1 MSSPQQRSGGLRD
14 WNLSSSFWAWITV
27 PPAVLSIVIGL
38 TLLNHDQR
46 ERLHVVISC
55 MLGIVP
61 VLLFHMYRRDVRE
74 RTQTEKALRD
84 SEERYRQLVE
94 MSPNGITIERGG
106 RIVYINPTGARLLG
120 ADSTNELIGKRLID
134 FIHPESRE
142 AVANRLRQVS
152 DDRGSD
158 HLGEEHFVRLD
169 GDDIAVDV
177 TALAFL
183 QDGAQAV
190 QMIFRDM
197 TERKQMQKALD
208 ASEERLRTVV
218 SHLPIVLFA
227 LDRTGMF
234 TLLEGQGLKALGLIP
249 KEMTGRSVFDVYRE
263 APALLDDIR
272 RALGGET
279 FTSIVKLRGRAYES
293 WYSPVHNDTGAV
305 MGVIGVAA
313 DITERLQTEQR
324 LRTSEERWQLALRG
338 NNDGLFDWNA
348 RTKEVF
354 YSARWKEMLGYEEHE
369 LPDRNEEWK
378 RRVHPEDLARVRTT
392 LDDHLS
398 HKTAF
403 YESEY
408 RLRAKD
414 GTYKWVLARGQAQWD
429 EEGRPMRM
437 VGSHTDI
444 TARKSAEEA
453 LRRAKDEAE
462 TASRAKS
469 EFLANMS
476 HEIRTPMNG
485 VLGMIELVLETGLA
499 PEQREYLETAKYS
512 AASLLLLLNDILD
525 LSKIEAGRLELVSS
539 TFSIRHPVGDAV
551 RMVEIAAQQK
561 GIALYVDVDSEVPDR
576 LVGDPVRLR
585 QILLNLLGNAIKFTD
600 RGEVAIGVELAV
612 RTSSGVSLHFSV
624 KDTGIGIPEDKQ
636 AVIFEAFRQADGS
649 ITRRH
654 EGSGL
659 GLAICTRLVALA
671 GGKIWVESKVGEG
684 STFHFTFF
692 FTLASDAAV
701 PLDDAQDSWPAFPS
715 VLSNLPGLPLHILL
729 AEDNAVN
736 QKLMVS
742 ILGKQGHRVDV
753 ARNGSDVLEAI
764 KRHPFDLIL
773 MDVQMPQMDGLE
785 ATTAIRE
792 LERGSDRH
800 VPIVAIT
807 AHAMRGDLE
816 RCVRA
821 GMDDYITKPIDLE
834 ALRRTLKK
842 WSKKGDVTALGIV
855 PE

>member
-1 MSSPQQRSGGLRD
+1 MSARQRRTARLRD
-14 WNLSSSFWAWITV
+14 WNILSSFWPWVTV
-27 PPAVLSIVIGL
+27 PPAVLSIIVGL
-38 TLLNHDQR
+38 TLLGHDQR

-55 MLGIVP
+55 MLGVVP

-74 RTQTEKALRD
+74 RTQTERALRD

-94 MSPNGITIERGG
+94 LSPNGITVERGG
-106 RIVYINPTGARLLG
+106 KIVYINPTGARLLG
-120 ADSTNELIGKRLID
+120 ASSTKELIGKRLID
-134 FIHPESRE
+134 FIHPESRDE
-142 AVANRLRQVS
+142 VAGRLRQVS
-152 DDRGSD
+152 EDRVSD

-169 GDDIAVDV
+169 GNDIEVDV

-227 LDRTGMF
+227 LDRAGTF
-234 TLLEGQGLKALGLIP
+234 TLLEGQGVKALGLTSP
-249 KEMTGRSVFDVYRE
+249 DVTGRSVFDIYRE
-263 APALLDDIR
+263 SPALLNDIG
-272 RALGGET
+272 RALDGET
-279 FTSIVKLRGRAYES
+279 FTSIVTLAGREYES
-293 WYSPVHNDTGAV
+293 WYSPVHNDSGIV

-324 LRTSEERWQLALRG
+324 LRISEERWQLALRG
-338 NNDGLFDWNA
+338 NSDGLFDWNA
-348 RTKEVF
+348 KTDEVF
-354 YSARWKEMLGYEEHE
+354 YSPRWKQMLGYEENELENSHE
-369 LPDRNEEWK
+369 AWRS
-378 RRVHPEDLARVRTT
+378 RVHPEDLERVLATM
-392 LDDHLS
+392 DDHLD

-403 YESEY
+403 YEAEY

-414 GTYKWVLARGQAQWD
+414 GSYKWILARGQALWD
-429 EEGRPMRM
+429 DEGRPVRM

-444 TARKSAEEA
+444 TARRSAEEA

-462 TASRAKS
+462 MASRAKS

-485 VLGMIELVLETGLA
+485 VLGMIELALETGLNA
-499 PEQREYLETAKYS
+499 EQREYLETAKYS
-512 AASLLLLLNDILD
+512 AGSLLLLLNDILD
-525 LSKIEAGRLELVSS
+525 LSKIEAGRLDLVPSP
-539 TFSIRHPVGDAV
+539 FSIRHSIDDTI
-551 RMVEIAAQQK
+551 RMVSVAAQQK
-561 GIALYVDVDSEVPDR
+561 GLAVRADVKEEVPDR

-600 RGEVAIGVELAV
+600 RGEVALTVAPGEQ
-612 RTSSGVSLHFSV
+612 TSSGMTVHFSV
-624 KDTGIGIPEDKQ
+624 RDTGIGIAEDKQ
-636 AVIFEAFRQADGS
+636 ALIFEPFRQADGS

-671 GGKIWVESKVGEG
+671 GGDIWVESRVGEG
-684 STFHFTFF
+684 STFHFTFS
-692 FTLASDAAV
+692 FTLA
-701 PLDDAQDSWPAFPS
+701 LDVENIPEDRQILLPS
-715 VLSNLPGLPLHILL
+715 STPIPQLPGPQLHILL
-729 AEDNAVN
+729 AEDNTVN
-736 QKLMVS
+736 QKLVVS
-742 ILGKQGHRVDV
+742 MLGKHGHHVVV
-753 ARNGSDVLEAI
+753 AANGQDVLEAI
-764 KRHPFDLIL
+764 ERQSFDLIL

-785 ATTAIRE
+785 ATAAIRE
-792 LERGSDRH
+792 SERGSNRH
-800 VPIVAIT
+800 VPIIALT

-834 ALRRTLKK
+834 GLRRTIEK
-842 WSKKGDVTALGIV
+842 WSSKARPAAVATD
-855 PE
+855 